1 VFTHLSELAKGLIFY
16 GIVVVLAIGITFV
29 PLDGET
35 MPKVS
40 MFIPLCVVLLMLL
53 VVTRDGRTL
62 AGWASLG
69 LHRAGIQGWPL
80 AILVPTAVVGLA
92 YALVWAMGVA
102 TYTDPGMDAAGWAV
116 GLAQGILGNVVV
128 ATLTFSIAEEI
139 GWRGYLLPRLASALG
154 NTRGMALT
162 GLLHGVFHLPLIL
175 LTPYYHPDGNRLIFV
190 PLFLAAFTIGGLLY
204 GYVRLVTNSTWPA
217 GLAHSTHNYVWNLL
231 GGLTVATSP
240 VAAEYLAGE
249 SGILIIV
256 GYGIAAAWLLRR
268 LRAHESENVVPVG
281 VALPTRGALTGA
293 SMWTVIKRASLTVV
307 ALPVVLAAIG
317 FGYETV
323 MAAGDARSFP
333 APGRTLDV
341 DGHAMHL
348 ACTGTGSPT
357 VVMDAGLGGWS
368 MDWSE
373 VQPSVARST
382 RVCTYDR
389 PGMGW
394 SSPPRDAQHAVA
406 ELHALLTNA
415 AIDGPLVLVGHSNGG
430 LRVLLYA
437 AQHREDV
444 VGLVLVDP
452 TPISTDEEQFAA
464 LSPGQ
469 QAELLALSREQ
480 QSEHTAGGQPLVGL
494 IQAAQPLGLA
504 RLLLSDGLL
513 ASTIYPHLGT
523 DVQPAYRAGVNRA
536 SYLSTIAAEAE
547 QRQASIDQV
556 RRTGALGGLPLLVLV
571 STEPTAFYGDPVSP
585 DFSGRAGDLMQ
596 GVLDDA
602 RQAIARLSSNGR
614 VEAVLHSGHYI
625 QFDRPDAV
633 IRAIQEMV
641 VAAR

>member
-1 VFTHLSELAKGLIFY
+1 
-16 GIVVVLAIGITFV
+16 
-29 PLDGET
+29 
-35 MPKVS
+35 
-40 MFIPLCVVLLMLL
+40 
-53 VVTRDGRTL
+53 
-62 AGWASLG
+62 
-69 LHRAGIQGWPL
+69 
-80 AILVPTAVVGLA
+80 
-92 YALVWAMGVA
+92 
-102 TYTDPGMDAAGWAV
+102 
-116 GLAQGILGNVVV
+116 
-128 ATLTFSIAEEI
+128 
-139 GWRGYLLPRLASALG
+139 
-154 NTRGMALT
+154 
-162 GLLHGVFHLPLIL
+162 
-175 LTPYYHPDGNRLIFV
+175 
-190 PLFLAAFTIGGLLY
+190 
-204 GYVRLVTNSTWPA
+204 
-217 GLAHSTHNYVWNLL
+217 
-231 GGLTVATSP
+231 
-240 VAAEYLAGE
+240 
-249 SGILIIV
+249 
-256 GYGIAAAWLLRR
+256 
-268 LRAHESENVVPVG
+268 
-281 VALPTRGALTGA
+281 
-293 SMWTVIKRASLTVV
+293 MWTVIKRGALTVV

-341 DGHAMHL
+341 AGHAMHL

-368 MDWSE
+368 MDWSD

-394 SSPPRDAQHAVA
+394 SSPRPEPRDAQHAVA

-415 AIDGPLVLVGHSNGG
+415 AMNGPLVLVGHSNGG

-452 TPISTDEEQFAA
+452 TPISTDAEQFAA

-469 QAELLALSREQ
+469 RAELLALSREQ
-480 QSEHTAGGQPLVGL
+480 QSEHTQGGQPLVGL
-494 IQAAQPLGLA
+494 IQAARPFGLA
-504 RLLLSDGLL
+504 RLLSDGLL

-523 DVQPAYRAGVNRA
+523 ESQPAYRAGVNRA

-547 QRQASIDQV
+547 QRQTSIDQV
-556 RRTGALGGLPLLVLV
+556 RRTGALGGLPLLVLA
-571 STEPTAFYGDPVSP
+571 STEPTAFYGDPVPP
-585 DFSGRAGDLMQ
+585 DFSGRARDLMQ
-596 GVLDDA
+596 GMLDDS

-614 VEAVLHSGHYI
+614 VEVIPHSGHYI
-625 QFDRPDAV
+625 QFDRPDTV